1 MTTAVTPLK
10 VYFLIFALLLVL
22 TAITVGVA
30 FIDLERMN
38 IVIALTVAVTKAL
51 LVVLFFMHV
60 RHASRLTWLFAS
72 AGIFWLLILLVFTFG
87 DYISRPWES
96 TAGW

>member
-1 MTTAVTPLK
+1 MTTAATPLR

-22 TAITVGVA
+22 TSVTVGVA
-30 FIDLERMN
+30 FVDLGRMN
-38 IVIALTVAVTKAL
+38 IVLALTVAVAKAL

-72 AGIFWLLILLVFTFG
+72 AGVFWLLILLVFTFG

-96 TAGW
+96 IAGW